1 MQSLQAQHNNNY
13 DYVDCNYQSV
23 DDFLHHCH
31 LDQYSDVFLNEGFD
45 SITSVYMDFFF
56 LKKKKRCLFLIH
68 SSISF

>member
-13 DYVDCNYQSV
+13 NYVDCNYQSV

-56 LKKKKRCLFLIH
+56 
-68 SSISF
+68 